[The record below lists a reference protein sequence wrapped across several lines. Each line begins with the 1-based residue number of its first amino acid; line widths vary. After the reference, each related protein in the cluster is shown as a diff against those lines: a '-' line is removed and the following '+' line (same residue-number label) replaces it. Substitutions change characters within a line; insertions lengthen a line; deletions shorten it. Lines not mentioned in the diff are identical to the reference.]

1 MSRVRWVL
9 LGHVKWLAT
18 RTQRSLTNTG
28 SVLPRATRSIRAR
41 GLLRRVRPMKRDH
54 RALSMVRAAS
64 PFETPPRVL
73 VMADDTSAG
82 EAVALAEALEELG
95 AEAEVRFGSAKGH

>member
-1 MSRVRWVL
+1 
-9 LGHVKWLAT
+9 
-18 RTQRSLTNTG
+18 
-28 SVLPRATRSIRAR
+28 
-41 GLLRRVRPMKRDH
+41 MKRDH

-73 VMADDTSAG
+73 VMADDASAG

-95 AEAEVRFGSAKGH
+95 ADAEVRFGSAKGNDHGHTDAVIVAESRGYRVARHHPVLESLRIGKR